1 MAEPVSLQTL
11 LTYLTLISVPV
22 GVFYHIMTLRNT
34 RKNQK
39 LTLETRQ
46 TQLFMD
52 IYQTWASKEFQKDLD
67 LMLYVWEYDDFDDF
81 MRKYGSEADI
91 DAHSI
96 WDQNSMWL
104 EGIGVLVRRGLI
116 APQLIFDLQS
126 FSGTMLLTWKKFAP
140 FILGFRERFDLKEYM
155 QDFEYLREV
164 ILEIYEREHPESGIL
179 RLIGDESAR
188 NVVFHSKQHPELKT

>member
-34 RKNQK
+34 RRNQQ

-46 TQLFMD
+46 TQLFID
-52 IYQTWASKEFQKDLD
+52 IYKTWASKEFQRDLD
-67 LMLYVWEYDDFDDF
+67 VMLYIWEYDDFDDF
-81 MRKYGSEADI
+81 MRKYGEEADI

-116 APQLIFDLQS
+116 DPRLILGLQS

-140 FILGFRERFDLKEYM
+140 FILGFRERFSLQEYM
-155 QDFEYLREV
+155 QDFEYLNDV
-164 ILEIYEREHPESGIL
+164 IKKMYEREHPESGLL
-179 RLIGDESAR
+179 RIIGDQDIRIEEVKRGRA
-188 NVVFHSKQHPELKT
+188 QI